1 MKVRTLLL
9 SLALLAT
16 SAFAQTTTKKGEFTC
31 AAINVDG
38 LPASIKVAGIY
49 EINLNPDSKGGDGAR
64 AIGEKAPEMGWDFF
78 AVSEDFNYNTELM
91 EPLTAAGYTAGT
103 YRGKIEAS
111 AGAIAAYLAQ
121 KPVADTD
128 GLNLIWNTATTS
140 AAGETF
146 VPWNEHYGYTEDGA
160 DGLINKGYRFYVVT
174 VAPFVEVDL
183 YILHMDAEVSEGDLA
198 ARKSQ
203 IVQLAKAI
211 KESDNKR
218 PIIIM
223 GDTNCRYT
231 RDLLEL
237 LLIKSVSADSRFTAS
252 DCWVEKCKGGVYPE
266 YGSDALMV
274 DQLGYEKGEIVDKI
288 IYVNNKQSKTTLKL
302 KSFKVDT
309 SFVNEAGEPLAD
321 HFPVVSRFE
330 YTHKVEAG
338 SLEERIASA
347 SEENPVDISELLLN
361 PSFEEEGSWNG
372 SPVIS
377 FGCAERYNGK
387 IGTFSQEKTNW
398 DIWQEV
404 SVPNGI
410 YTVKVQAFYRDG
422 DINNALNGHNSGS
435 EVIHGKFYANDGSKE
450 ESTLVQSIFNDA
462 QAASVATGESETSL
476 GYIPNNMESAEA
488 YFDRGLYE
496 NEVEINVSTGKLRV
510 GISKD
515 HTKTESW
522 TCFDNFQLIYRGP
535 DPATA
540 IDAVEPA
547 TSAPVAAEYYSVSGV
562 RVSGLQR
569 GITIVRTTDGRTHKV
584 LR

>member
-1 MKVRTLLL
+1 MKLKTLLL
-9 SLALLAT
+9 MLLLGSAT
-16 SAFAQTTTKKGEFTC
+16 AFAQTTKKGEFTC

-38 LPASIKVAGIY
+38 LPASLSVMGVNIS
-49 EINLNPDSKGGDGAR
+49 LNPDSKGGDGAR
-64 AIGEKAPEMGWDFF
+64 AIGAKAPEMGWDFF
-78 AVSEDFNYNTELM
+78 GVSEDFNYNTELM
-91 EPLTAAGYTAGT
+91 EPLTAAGYMAGT
-103 YRGKIEAS
+103 YRGKIEVT

-128 GLNLIWNTATTS
+128 GLNLIWNTATTNAS
-140 AAGETF
+140 GETF
-146 VPWNEHYGYTEDGA
+146 VPWEEHYGYTDNGA
-160 DGLINKGYRFYVVT
+160 DGLINKGYRFYVVS
-174 VAPFVEVDL
+174 VAPFVEVDV
-183 YILHMDAEVSEGDLA
+183 YILHMDAEVTEGDLA

-211 KESDNKR
+211 KDSDNKR

-252 DCWVEKCKGGVYPE
+252 DCWVEKCKRGVYPE

-274 DQLGYEKGEIVDKI
+274 DQLGYEQGEIVDKI
-288 IYVNNKQSKTTLKL
+288 IYINNKQSKTQLKL
-302 KSFKVDT
+302 KDFKVDT

-347 SEENPVDISELLLN
+347 SEENPVDITELVIN
-361 PSFEEEGSWNG
+361 PSFEEQGGWNG
-372 SPVIS
+372 EPVIN
-377 FGCAERYNGK
+377 FGCAERYNEKLGALSTK
-387 IGTFSQEKTNW
+387 KTNW

-410 YTVKVQAFYRDG
+410 YTVKLQAFYRDG
-422 DINNALNGHNSGS
+422 DINGALNGHKNGS
-435 EVIHGKFYANDGSKE
+435 EVIHGKFYANDGTKE
-450 ESTLVQSIFNDA
+450 SSTLVQSIFNDA
-462 QAASVATGESETSL
+462 QAASVAVGESQTEL
-476 GYIPNNMESAEA
+476 GYIPNNMESAAA
-488 YFDRGLYE
+488 YFAKGLYD
-496 NEVEINVSTGKLRV
+496 NEVEIAVTTGKLRI

-522 TCFDNFQLIYRGP
+522 TCFDNVRLIYHGP

-540 IDAVEPA
+540 ISTVEAAVQP
-547 TSAPVAAEYYSVSGV
+547 TGKTEYFSVSGT
-562 RVSGLQR
+562 RLQSIQR
-569 GITIVRTTDGRTHKV
+569 GITIVRTPDGKV
-584 LR
+584 RKVMK